1 MRWFELS
8 MQYEA
13 DIDVGTNRIEMIQHA
28 HFKYLV
34 HLDGQGLSSRY
45 AMHPAGGG
53 RSQVY

>member
-28 HFKYLV
+28 NFKYLV